1 MIKIRNLS
9 KSFEE
14 KLVLNC
20 TSYDFELSQVHGIV
34 GLNGAGKTTFFNI
47 LAKYI
52 NPESGKINLAENKI
66 ERNDIVF
73 LETISYFYSD
83 ITGNE
88 YLEIFSSS
96 NIQFNLIEINRLF
109 QLPLNEVIETYSTG
123 MKKKLA
129 LLSVIKQDK
138 EIYIFDEPFNGLDLE
153 TNKSLEIIIELLKE
167 KGKTIFISSHILSPL
182 ITVCD
187 KIHLLKQGTFTNS
200 YVKNQFNE
208 IDRELFA
215 DFSQRAN
222 EILSNAI

>member
-1 MIKIRNLS
+1 MISIRNLTMA
-9 KSFEE
+9 FENNF
-14 KLVLNC
+14 VLNC
-20 TSYDFELSQVHGIV
+20 PLYDFELSQVHGIV

-47 LAKYI
+47 LSKFI
-52 NPESGKINLAENKI
+52 KQKSGRVVLNGKEIK
-66 ERNDIVF
+66 RNQVAF
-73 LETISYFYSD
+73 LETTNFFYSN

-88 YLEIFSSS
+88 YLEIFSPS
-96 NIQFNLIEINRLF
+96 NRQFNLPEINKLF
-109 QLPLNEVIETYSTG
+109 QLPMNEMIETYSTG

-187 KIHLLKQGTFTNS
+187 KVHLLKQGVFTNS
-200 YVKNQFNE
+200 YIKNRFNE
-208 IDRELFA
+208 IDKELFA

-222 EILSNAI
+222 EILSNAV

>member
-1 MIKIRNLS
+1 MISIRNLTMS
-9 KSFEE
+9 YEK

-34 GLNGAGKTTFFNI
+34 GLNGAGKTTFFNL
-47 LAKYI
+47 LAKFLK
-52 NPESGKINLAENKI
+52 PRSGECALNDKEIKRSDLA
-66 ERNDIVF
+66 F
-73 LETISYFYSD
+73 LETVNYFYSD
-83 ITGNE
+83 ITGKE

-96 NIQFNLIEINRLF
+96 NIQFNLDAINKLF

-129 LLSVIKQDK
+129 LLAVIKQNK

-153 TNKSLEIIIELLKE
+153 TNKSLEIIIELLKT

-187 KIHLLKQGTFTNS
+187 KVHIMKQGSFTNS
-200 YVKNQFNE
+200 YSKNQFGE
-208 IDRELFA
+208 IDKELFA
-215 DFSQRAN
+215 EYNLRAN
-222 EILSNAI
+222 EILAKAL